1 MAAQDLED
9 PVLKGSQVE
18 SFSRRI
24 DHTALVDVDLPAS
37 DTEDRG
43 LASRRGNP
51 ITECRAQANQQLAH
65 DEETRVVFGMAM
77 EAIKLGAVDDVLPIG
92 EIAGAIRAF
101 NARG

>member
-18 SFSRRI
+18 SLSRRI
-24 DHTALVDVDLPAS
+24 GHTALVDVDLPAS
-37 DTEDRG
+37 DPEDRG

-65 DEETRVVFGMAM
+65 DEATCVVFGVPM
-77 EAIKLGAVDDVLPIG
+77 EAIKLGAVDDVLRIG
-92 EIAGAIRAF
+92 EIAGANRAF
-101 NARG
+101 DARG